1 MINRLENNIRRYLK
15 KSKCGRETLRLM
27 QVFLKPIT
35 EIWNKF
41 GRLLGKVEMLYL
53 EVTHNCDLRCIG
65 CYTKAGK
72 EKKDVLTLEEKKSV
86 VRQAKKMG
94 ARFVSLSGSGE
105 PLLYDDIF
113 ILIDYIKQLQMGVT
127 IFTNGTFLNKE
138 VADFLVSRSVQ
149 VYFKLYSLN
158 PNIFNRM
165 VGAKDAYKW
174 VDYSYKYNGKFKIS
188 KIPSGLKYLL
198 DLQKTNGHH
207 NIVKVETLITRMNFS
222 ALLEVA
228 RFCKE
233 VNLPLFLETPVF
245 NGRAVNNYKNIIL
258 SSDEYRNLYYGL
270 ERILGKRY
278 LKSLRHYSCS
288 VERNPVVWTNG
299 ELGFCSS
306 REACIGNVRNAP
318 LKTLFSKA
326 KRMKRQE
333 DHLIS
338 KRRVNSKYFCTCNSR
353 QYHEAKYGIPC
364 NY

>member
-1 MINRLENNIRRYLK
+1 MIQVLKNNIKRYLK
-15 KSKCGRETLRLM
+15 KSMRGREMLRLV

-41 GRLLGKVEMLYL
+41 RRLLGKVEMLYL
-53 EVTHNCDLRCIG
+53 EVTHSCDLRCVG

-72 EKKDVLTLEEKKSV
+72 EKNDVLTLEEKKSV

-113 ILIDYIKQLQMGVT
+113 ILIDYIKQLQMGV
-127 IFTNGTFLNKE
+127 IIYTNGTLLSKE

-158 PNIFNRM
+158 PTIFNRM
-165 VGAKDAYKW
+165 VGVKDAYQW
-174 VDYSYKYNGKFKIS
+174 VDYSYNYNGEFKTI
-188 KIPSGLKYLL
+188 KIPSGLKYLF
-198 DLQKTNGHH
+198 DVHDTTGHH
-207 NIVKVETLITRMNFS
+207 DLVKIEALITRINFS

-245 NGRAVNNYKNIIL
+245 NGRAVNNYKNIML
-258 SSDEYRNLYYGL
+258 SSDEYQSLYYGL
-270 ERILGKRY
+270 EKILGKKY
-278 LKSLRHYSCS
+278 LQTLRHYSCP
-288 VERNPVVWTNG
+288 VESNPVVWTNG

-306 REACIGNVRNAP
+306 RKACIGNVRNTP
-318 LKTLFSKA
+318 LKILFLKA
-326 KRMKRQE
+326 KKLKRQE
-333 DHLIS
+333 DCLIS
-338 KRRVNSKYFCTCNSR
+338 KQKVKSKYFCTCNSR
-353 QYHEAKYGIPC
+353 QYYEAKHNIPT